1 MVVPFEHP
9 SPEETRMP
17 SPDQIQHT
25 VARYV
30 ELVAAHQPEAVAD
43 LFAVGATIEDP
54 VGSELR
60 TDRAS
65 FVEFYSVIAGM
76 EETTSELLW
85 SRVAGDTAVFEFRLR
100 VSTAGNGY
108 EVQPIDIMTFDDSG
122 KIATMR
128 AVWDPA
134 TDIKI
139 L

>member
-1 MVVPFEHP
+1 MASAE
-9 SPEETRMP
+9 
-17 SPDQIQHT
+17 QIQQT
-25 VARYV
+25 VQRYV

-43 LFAVGATIEDP
+43 LFAADATIEDP
-54 VGSELR
+54 VGSELKSG
-60 TDRAS
+60 RAA

-76 EETTSELLW
+76 EETASELLW

-100 VSTAGNGY
+100 VATAGNGY
-108 EVQPIDIMTFDDSG
+108 EVQPIDIMTFGTDG

-134 TDIKI
+134 TDIKV

>member
-1 MVVPFEHP
+1 MPIQHL
-9 SPEETRMP
+9 SPEETP
-17 SPDQIQHT
+17 VASADQIRHAVQ
-25 VARYV
+25 RYV

-43 LFAVGATIEDP
+43 LFAADATIEDP
-54 VGSELR
+54 VGSELKIG
-60 TDRAS
+60 RAA
-65 FVEFYSVIAGM
+65 FVEFYGVIAAM

-108 EVQPIDIMTFDDSG
+108 EVQPIDIMTFGEDG
-122 KIATMR
+122 KIASMR

>member
-1 MVVPFEHP
+1 MASAE
-9 SPEETRMP
+9 
-17 SPDQIQHT
+17 QIHQT
-25 VARYV
+25 VQRYV

-43 LFAVGATIEDP
+43 LFAADATIEDP
-54 VGSELR
+54 VGSELKR
-60 TDRAS
+60 GRAA

-76 EETTSELLW
+76 EETRSELLW

-100 VSTAGNGY
+100 VATAGNGY
-108 EVQPIDIMTFDDSG
+108 EVQPIDIMTFGTDG

-134 TDIKI
+134 TDIKV

>member
-1 MVVPFEHP
+1 MASAE
-9 SPEETRMP
+9 
-17 SPDQIQHT
+17 QIQQT
-25 VARYV
+25 VQRYV

-43 LFAVGATIEDP
+43 LFAADATIEDP
-54 VGSELR
+54 VGSELKR
-60 TDRAS
+60 GRAA

-76 EETTSELLW
+76 EETRSELLW

-100 VSTAGNGY
+100 VATAGNGY
-108 EVQPIDIMTFDDSG
+108 EVQPIDIMTFGTDG

-134 TDIKI
+134 TDIKV

>member
-1 MVVPFEHP
+1 
-9 SPEETRMP
+9 MP
-17 SPDQIQHT
+17 SADDIQQIVQK
-25 VARYV
+25 YV

-43 LFAVGATIEDP
+43 LFAADATIEDP
-54 VGSELR
+54 VGSELK
-60 TDRAS
+60 TDRAA

-100 VSTAGNGY
+100 VATAGHGY
-108 EVQPIDIMTFDDSG
+108 EVQPVDIMTFGEDG

-128 AVWDPA
+128 AVWNPA